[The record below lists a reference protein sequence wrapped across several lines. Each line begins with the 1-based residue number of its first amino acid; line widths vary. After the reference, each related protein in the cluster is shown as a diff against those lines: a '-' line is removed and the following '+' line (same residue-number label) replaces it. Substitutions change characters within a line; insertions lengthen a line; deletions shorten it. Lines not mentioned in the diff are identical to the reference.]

1 MSLHRDWSN
10 AKKTSKTFF
19 KDALEA
25 KKEKLEKDAKGDAK
39 AKEKAVDKSLGDAG
53 LRNVNDIDKY
63 FTFKEDFGPTL
74 DKLEEA
80 AGKNADVRKAANAI
94 RGIPDVL
101 GDAKLWLAFREYC
114 KKTYCPELWAFID
127 NGYKLEPRRA
137 YDEYVKKDAKM
148 EINISGPL
156 RQEFD
161 DIAGDAAA
169 VKSKGPALLE
179 KYRKYLIG
187 SHEEVATKFSRTEE
201 FREVAGAVDLDALLT
216 KVRATI
222 TSYRKQIDECDKTWK
237 GIKPDFCYPL
247 ETELTKIEYVVD
259 KIDKEQKR

>member
-1 MSLHRDWSN
+1 MTLHRDWSN
-10 AKKTSKTFF
+10 AKKTSKSYF

-25 KKEKLEKDAKGDAK
+25 KKEKLAKEAKGDAK

-53 LRNVNDIDKY
+53 LRNVADLDKY
-63 FTFKEDFGPTL
+63 FTFKEDFGPAL

-80 AGKNADVRKAANAI
+80 AAKNDEARKAANAI

-101 GDAKLWLAFREYC
+101 GNAKLWAAFKDFC
-114 KKTYCPELWAFID
+114 GKTYCPELWAFID
-127 NGYKLEPRRA
+127 SGYKLEPRKA
-137 YDEYVKKDAKM
+137 YDEYVKADAKM
-148 EINISGPL
+148 QINISGAL

-161 DIAGDAAA
+161 AIADDAAA

-179 KYRKYLIG
+179 RYRKYLIG
-187 SHEEVATKFSRTEE
+187 SHEQVAQGFSRTPE
-201 FREVAGAVDLDALLT
+201 FLELAGAVDLDGMLT

-222 TSYRKQIDECDKTWK
+222 KSYRKQIDDCDKTWK

-247 ETELTKIEYVVD
+247 ETELTKIEYVVGQIE
-259 KIDKEQKR
+259 KAQKR